1 MVSFLSIHP
10 QILDR
15 MGHWILSNIP
25 WRSLL
30 VYVAILRFKRLNNE
44 VYIQLGHTFFIFYVL
59 YIFTSLHHK
68 FEAIIRN
75 IIIPEFIDK
84 RPFREI
90 NSTRREVILKEILA
104 NVNNS
109 VNFRLGTN
117 YSFTDTI
124 DLVMKYNECMSTFVR
139 GFENAC
145 EELPDKEI
153 KGWDK
158 IMLVAKN
165 MEEEDMEYAINTAYS
180 NDLIQKYC
188 RRTSA
193 PNSVLNERMD
203 VILKSG
209 LGHNKPS

>member
-1 MVSFLSIHP
+1 M
-10 QILDR
+10 
-15 MGHWILSNIP
+15 
-25 WRSLL
+25 
-30 VYVAILRFKRLNNE
+30 
-44 VYIQLGHTFFIFYVL
+44 
-59 YIFTSLHHK
+59 
-68 FEAIIRN
+68 
-75 IIIPEFIDK
+75 
-84 RPFREI
+84 
-90 NSTRREVILKEILA
+90 ILKEILA

-139 GFENAC
+139 EFENAC

-165 MEEEDMEYAINTAYS
+165 MEEEDMEYAISTAYS

-188 RRTSA
+188 RRNTA
-193 PNSVLNERMD
+193 PNYVLNERID
-203 VILKSG
+203 DILKSG
-209 LGHNKPS
+209 LRHNKPS